1 MLQTYVMDHAARHWL
16 ENFFYFETKES
27 WYLDG
32 FGNVMP
38 PYQVGQVLRA
48 RVQCETC
55 GHEDSLPYKIK
66 VESMKEMLSVDG
78 GKYWQIR
85 FVKKDEA
92 K

>member
-1 MLQTYVMDHAARHWL
+1 MDKQDQYWL
-16 ENFFYFETKES
+16 DNYFYFEAKDS
-27 WYLDG
+27 WDLDG

-55 GHEDSLPYKIK
+55 GHEEALPYNIK

-78 GKYWQIR
+78 GKYWEIR